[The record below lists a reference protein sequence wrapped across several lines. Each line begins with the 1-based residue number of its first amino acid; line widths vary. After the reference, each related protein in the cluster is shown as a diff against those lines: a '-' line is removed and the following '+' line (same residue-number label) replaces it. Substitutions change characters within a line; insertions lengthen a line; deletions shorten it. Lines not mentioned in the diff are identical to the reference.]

1 MENNYKPF
9 SEDIRFHLIQIKMD
23 LLNCIIDNSKNSSL
37 SYSLNFIKDKIE
49 LCEHIIKKY
58 DNHNFRLLADIINEN
73 LKRNPEIHFIN
84 VLIIVKKY
92 SSSLDYSK
100 QIKLNFPI

>member
-9 SEDIRFHLIQIKMD
+9 SENIRFHLIQIKMD

-49 LCEHIIKKY
+49 LCENIIKNY
-58 DNHNFRLLADIINEN
+58 DNHNFRLLADMINEN
-73 LKRNPEIHFIN
+73 LKNNPEIHLVN
-84 VLIIVKKY
+84 VHIIVKKHAT
-92 SSSLDYSK
+92 SLDYSK